1 MGVQPRVWRS
11 FVGVAMVG
19 VLVGTL
25 AQPAAAEE
33 AEIPDD
39 PAASTLVEPLL
50 PETSPEAADP
60 IGEAPVLAD
69 PDLALGD
76 IATPAETPTPAP
88 EPESEMESLEDFD
101 VSGAETLSRSEYS
114 QTYKGPGDTR
124 VTKFSDVPLNV
135 KIDGK
140 WKPVST
146 DLEGRGPFAWL
157 GRGGAEV
164 TQHPLAPVL
173 AERADEDD
181 LLTVTND
188 SYTVSFAL
196 DGAASS
202 SLERGLA
209 PWDEKDRA
217 VYRDVLENTD
227 LIYEVGPNG
236 VKEVLELDQ
245 KPGDDGR
252 VAWEWQVDTDGL
264 DLEVDEHG
272 DVLFVD
278 ENGDTQLA
286 MPRPIMWDS
295 AGTMGDRAN
304 AQGDLKVEVAK
315 DGAEWTLTIKAARSW
330 LNSPDRVYPVSV
342 DPDLV
347 QGASETHGYKTNGQ
361 YNHNYG
367 IQAGNTNSNG
377 TWRTMALFNWASISG
392 KHVLDA
398 QIGFGYQSSDSTTTN
413 QTGGMYTSNNF
424 QYESLGTYL
433 GPANFGN
440 GTGSVSDA
448 RLTNSVAA
456 WTRAGTTSMWFT
468 FTGSEANAFTYKHY
482 TAYDMFVWWKEF
494 PTVGTIA
501 APSPANLATNTT
513 VTPTLKISGSTAPA
527 GTTLQYFFR
536 LSENVNPEVEIKWDS
551 GWINSDE
558 YLVPETKLQPGKKYY
573 WKAYVRDNYDTESG
587 ISTAR
592 GSATWSFT
600 TANVPQVDIGTA
612 SPEDKGVVV
621 STEPT
626 LKVAAPTIPA
636 GRTIQYRFRVATGSD
651 TRNGGVLLSN
661 WLSTPQ
667 WTVPKESLQD
677 GTTYSWTV
685 TTKDVGYNAE
695 SPRPWVASFR
705 VDKRLGSGGVSPTD
719 VAGPVAVNLAS
730 GNVSMNFSSPVVSTV
745 GGPMGVS
752 FSYNSQHTSNAG
764 LKAEY
769 FDAAADPGE
778 TQTWDFTKATKVLS
792 RTDKLIN
799 FNWEDESPG
808 AESPGAS
815 VPADKFMARWTGF
828 IAPDVAGNYYF
839 GTKQDDGARVKVG
852 GATVIDRWTATAW
865 PANVTYAT
873 TLTPLTAAPKTFQL
887 EYYEATGNAGIEL
900 WAKKEGSSQGF
911 LVPASWFTKSA
922 EILPD
927 GWASSTILAGDLGA
941 YTKARFDEGS
951 ITLTDST
958 GGTHSFARTSNGGY
972 TPPAGETGVVSL
984 GTDNRITFTDASG
997 VVHTFR
1003 EDGSIDQVV
1012 SPIDIN
1018 KPVAPG
1024 VEYAAGRVKRVFD
1037 RLGSVPREVRFY
1049 YGGDTA
1055 AAPLTTADSG
1065 GLNEACPAVGNS
1077 VKAPTGMLCRIVY
1090 PGHVPGATD
1099 TTRLFYDASNQL
1111 IGIQDPGGQEV
1122 SFAYDAARNVVGI
1135 RDVLQTD
1142 WLRADP
1148 TRTATPVSRTS
1159 ITYDTA
1165 DRATKVTLAAPDGVT
1180 TAKQPWHEYVYGQG
1194 TTTVKA
1200 AGQDATAGRIRTVAW
1215 DNAWRAAADTAPS
1228 GLSSSTTWN
1237 GKDQKLAST
1246 DALGR
1251 KSTVIYD
1258 DLDRVTESYGPAP
1271 AACFDGA
1278 RRPLASCPVVPAHST
1293 TTYDEGL
1300 ISLNATW
1307 YANKQLSGLPK
1318 AITLGIPGPV
1328 TPGAIDKDW
1337 AGGAPLTGMPST
1349 GWSARFTG
1357 TVTFPAAGDYLFQTM
1372 SDDGSR
1378 VWIDDLLVV
1387 DFWRSGAW
1395 AQSPSGIVVKVPAT
1409 KLTSRIRVEYF
1420 QDAATSALSLRWKK
1434 TNDTAFAAVPGTSLK
1449 PAYNL
1454 ATSSTMDDSVPA
1466 GVPAGIV
1473 NSDVPSIRSA
1483 TSFGSSPWLGL
1494 ATQAALD
1501 PQGLNLRTVTAY
1513 DTYSRRASRMLPS
1526 GVAGGDTVAIAG
1538 TSYAYYGDADTIA
1551 VAWPSD
1557 PQVTDADT
1565 NICGVPESTPQYGA
1579 LKKSTPPAA
1588 ADGKRV
1594 ETQAIYDLRGR
1605 QVGTKRT
1612 SDADWTCTS
1621 YDLRGRTA
1629 SVSYPA
1635 FGSATARTA
1644 TFNFAVGGNPLRTS
1658 ATDPSGSI
1666 TTTLDLLGRPI
1677 AYTDVWG
1684 VATTTEYNLL
1694 GLSISSTTTPPGGVA
1709 ATTQAEYNIDGQLEK
1724 VTVDG
1729 MVLADPTYAS
1739 GELSG
1744 AVYGNGSA
1752 LTSLQR
1758 NPTGAPTGS
1767 TWAFPNGQAAVTDQ
1781 IIRSQSGRIVANTL
1795 TDGGTVYASRYA
1807 YDAAGRLIEA
1817 VIPGHTLAYTFA
1829 SSGGCGPNTRTGLN
1843 GNRTKVTD
1851 TPTTGPA
1858 TITSYCYDQ
1867 TDRLLSSTTTG
1878 APAGSTPITAGIAP
1892 AALTYD
1898 AHGNTSKIA
1907 DQALGYD
1914 ITDQHV
1920 KTVVT
1925 GGPTIDY
1932 KRDVTGRIIQR
1943 SETPAGGTA
1952 SVVRYGFTGPGD
1964 GAALALTGANSL
1976 LQRVVGLPGGASVT
1990 IEATTQTWAYP
2001 NLHGNITV
2009 TADQTGARSIGVF
2022 RYDPFGQSVDQA
2034 AGKTGTATSDD
2045 AIPDTVEGDAD
2056 YGWLGQHRKLT
2067 EHAGSIATIEMGARQ
2082 YVPALGRFLEVDPVE
2097 GGVTNNYDY
2106 PADPINK
2113 FDLSGERALGTYDN
2127 HWGKN
2132 EGANRAPTG
2141 IVISYKRH
2149 GTLYIDYSIVR
2160 KSAHYSRPVLSVSV
2174 IGLQRA
2180 ALIQPL
2186 PAEVITAKTVT
2197 VGDSIW
2203 NDLVRTHGASIDT
2216 AAMKQQWD
2224 CHAVGAIAE
2233 WGTFDME
2240 MERPSL
2246 PDWGLSALPRAIE
2259 NQAPSAVCNW

>member
-1 MGVQPRVWRS
+1 MGVQSRVWRS

-25 AQPAAAEE
+25 AQPVAAEE
-33 AEIPDD
+33 VEVPED
-39 PAASTLVEPLL
+39 PAASSLLEPLL
-50 PETSPEAADP
+50 PEDSPVAADP
-60 IGEAPVLAD
+60 VGEAPVPAD

-76 IATPAETPTPAP
+76 PAP
-88 EPESEMESLEDFD
+88 PTEAPAPATEPESEMESLEDFD
-101 VSGAETLSRSEYS
+101 VSGAETLNRTEYS
-114 QTYKGPGDTR
+114 QTYKGPGDSR
-124 VTKFSDVPLNV
+124 VTKFSDVPINV
-135 KIDGK
+135 KIDGR

-146 DLEGRGPFAWL
+146 DLVGRGPFSWL

-164 TQHPLAPVL
+164 SQHPLAPVL
-173 AERADEDD
+173 AERADEEK

-202 SLERGLA
+202 SLERGVAL
-209 PWDEKDRA
+209 WDEKNTA
-217 VYRDVLENTD
+217 VYRDVLDNTD
-227 LIYEVGPNG
+227 LTYEVGPNG
-236 VKEVLELDQ
+236 VKEVLELEQ

-252 VAWEWQVDTDGL
+252 VSWEWQVDTDGL
-264 DLEVDEHG
+264 ELEVDKHG

-278 ENGDTQLA
+278 EDGETQFA
-286 MPRPIMWDS
+286 MPRPLMWDS
-295 AGTMGDRAN
+295 AGTLGDRAN

-315 DGAEWTLTIKAARSW
+315 VGTEWTLTIKAARSW
-330 LNSPDRVYPVSV
+330 LNSPARVYPVSV
-342 DPDLV
+342 DPELY

-361 YNHNYG
+361 YNHNFG
-367 IQAGNTNSNG
+367 IQAGNTNSSG

-398 QIGFGYQSSDSTTTN
+398 QIGFAGQSSDSTTTS

-440 GTGSVSDA
+440 GNGLVDDD
-448 RLTNSVAA
+448 RLTNSMAA

-468 FTGSEANAFTYKHY
+468 FTGNEANAFTYKHY
-482 TAYDMFVWWKEF
+482 TVYDMFVWWKEF
-494 PTVGTIA
+494 PTVGSLA
-501 APSPANLATNTT
+501 SPSPANTATNTT
-513 VTPTLKISGSTAPA
+513 LTPTLKISGSTAPA
-527 GTTLQYFFR
+527 GTTLQYFYR
-536 LSENVNPEVEIKWDS
+536 LSENVNPEVAITWES
-551 GWINSDE
+551 GWMNADQVQ
-558 YLVPETKLQPGKKYY
+558 VPETKLQPGKKYY
-573 WKAYVRDNYDTESG
+573 WKAYVRDNYDGASG

-600 TANVPQVDIGTA
+600 TANVPTVDKATA
-612 SPEDKGVVV
+612 SPGNKGVVV
-621 STEPT
+621 TTEPV

-636 GRTIQYRFRVATGSD
+636 GRTIQYRFRVSTGSD

-661 WLSTPQ
+661 WLTAPQ

-685 TTKDVGYNAE
+685 ITKDVGYNVE
-695 SPRPWVASFR
+695 SPTPWVASFR
-705 VDKRLGSGGVSPTD
+705 VDKRLGSGGVSPSD
-719 VAGPVAVNLAS
+719 AAGPVAVNLAS
-730 GNVSMNFSSPVVSTV
+730 GNVSMNFASPVVSTA

-769 FDAAADPGE
+769 FDAAAKPGE
-778 TQTWDFTKATKVLS
+778 TQTWDFAKATKVLS

-815 VPADKFMARWTGF
+815 VPADKFMALWTGF
-828 IAPDVAGNYYF
+828 ITPDVAGNYYF
-839 GTKQDDGARVKVG
+839 GTRQDDGARVKVG
-852 GATVIDRWTATAW
+852 GATVIDKWTATAW
-865 PANVTYAT
+865 PTNVTYAT
-873 TLTPLTAAPKTFQL
+873 TLTALTAAPKTFQL

-900 WAKKEGSSQGF
+900 WAKREGSTQGF

-927 GWASSTILAGDLGA
+927 GWASSTIMAGDLGT
-941 YTKARFDEGS
+941 YTKARVDEGS
-951 ITLTDST
+951 ITLTDSM

-972 TPPAGETGVVSL
+972 APPAGESGVVSL
-984 GTDNRITFTDASG
+984 GGDKRITFTDAAG

-1012 SPIDIN
+1012 GPLDIN

-1024 VEYAAGRVKRVFD
+1024 VEYTAAGLVKRVYD

-1049 YGGDTA
+1049 YGGDA
-1055 AAPLTTADSG
+1055 ATAPLTPADSG
-1065 GLNEACPAVGNS
+1065 GLNEACPAVGSS
-1077 VKAPTGMLCRIVY
+1077 VAAPKGMLCRIVY
-1090 PGHVPGATD
+1090 PEHVPGTTD
-1099 TTRLFYDASNQL
+1099 TTRLFYGSGNQL

-1148 TRTATPVSRTS
+1148 SRTATPVSRTS

-1180 TAKQPWHEYVYGQG
+1180 TAQQPWHEYVYGQG

-1200 AGQDATAGRIRTVAW
+1200 AGQDATAGRIRTVTW
-1215 DNAWRAAADTAPS
+1215 DGAWRATSDTAPS

-1237 GKDQKLAST
+1237 GQDQKLAST
-1246 DALGR
+1246 DPLGR

-1258 DLDRVTESYGPAP
+1258 ELDRPTHNYGPAP
-1271 AACFDGA
+1271 STCFDAAGS
-1278 RRPLASCPVVPAHST
+1278 PLSSCPVVPAHSST
-1293 TTYDEGL
+1293 SYDDGL
-1300 ISLNATW
+1300 VGLNATW

-1318 AITLGIPGPV
+1318 AITLGINAPV

-1337 AGGAPLTGMPST
+1337 AGGAPLTGMPTT

-1357 TVTFPAAGDYLFQTM
+1357 TVTFPAAGDYRFKTW

-1387 DFWRSGAW
+1387 DYWRSGAW
-1395 AQSPSGIVVKVPAT
+1395 ASSAESVIIKADKANKPV
-1409 KLTSRIRVEYF
+1409 RIRVEYF
-1420 QDAATSALSLRWKK
+1420 QDAATSALSLQWKK
-1434 TNDTAFAAVPGTSLK
+1434 PGDTAFAAIPGTALK

-1454 ATSSTMDDSVPA
+1454 ATSSITDDSVPG
-1466 GVPAGIV
+1466 GVPAGVV
-1473 NSDVPSIRSA
+1473 NADVPAIRST

-1494 ATQAALD
+1494 ATQTALD
-1501 PQGLNLRTVTAY
+1501 PQGLNLRTVTSY
-1513 DTYSRRASRMLPS
+1513 DSYFRRASRMLPS
-1526 GVAGGDTVAIAG
+1526 GVAGAATVAVAG

-1551 VAWPSD
+1551 TAWPSD

-1565 NICGVPESTPQYGA
+1565 NICGIPESTPQYGA
-1579 LKKSTPPAA
+1579 LKKSTPPVA

-1605 QVGTKRT
+1605 QAGAKRT
-1612 SDADWTCTS
+1612 GDADWTCTS
-1621 YDLRGRTA
+1621 YDLRGRTT

-1635 FGSATARTA
+1635 FGSTAARTA

-1658 ATDPSGSI
+1658 ATDPSGSVS
-1666 TTTLDLLGRPI
+1666 TTLDLLGRRI
-1677 AYTDVWG
+1677 AYLDVWG
-1684 VATTTEYNLL
+1684 VTTTTEYNLL
-1694 GLSISSTTTPPGGVA
+1694 GLSTASTTTPPGGVA
-1709 ATTQAEYNIDGQLEK
+1709 STTQVEYNIDGQPEK

-1729 MVLADPTYAS
+1729 AVLADPSYAS

-1744 AVYGNGSA
+1744 AVYGNGST

-1758 NPTGAPTGS
+1758 NPTGATTGS
-1767 TWAFPNGQAAVTDQ
+1767 TWTFPNGQTAVTDQ
-1781 IIRSQSGRIVANTL
+1781 VIRSQSGRIVANTL
-1795 TDGGTVYASRYA
+1795 TDGGTAFASRYA

-1817 VIPGHTLAYTFA
+1817 VIPGHTLAFTFA
-1829 SSGGCGPNTRTGLN
+1829 GSGGCGPNTGAGLN
-1843 GNRTKVTD
+1843 GNRTKITD

-1858 TITSYCYDQ
+1858 TVTAYCYDQ

-1878 APAGSTPITAGIAP
+1878 APAGSAPVTVGIAA

-1898 AHGNTSKIA
+1898 AHGNTSKLA

-1914 ITDQHV
+1914 IADQHV

-1943 SETPAGGTA
+1943 SETPSGGIA

-1964 GAALALTGANSL
+1964 GPALVLTGGNSL
-1976 LQRVVGLPGGASVT
+1976 LQRVVGLPAGVSVT
-1990 IEATTQTWAYP
+1990 LEATSQTWSYP
-2001 NLHGNITV
+2001 NLHGDITV
-2009 TADQTGARSIGVF
+2009 TADQAGTRSTGVF
-2022 RYDPFGQSVDQA
+2022 RYDPFGQSVDQL
-2034 AGKTGTATSDD
+2034 AGRTGTAAADD
-2045 AIPDTVEGDAD
+2045 AIPDTIEGDAD
-2056 YGWLGQHRKLT
+2056 FGWLGQHKKLT
-2067 EHAGSIATIEMGARQ
+2067 EHAGSIATVEMGARQ
-2082 YVPALGRFLEVDPVE
+2082 YVPALGRFLEVDPIE
-2097 GGVTNNYDY
+2097 GGVSNDYDY
-2106 PADPINK
+2106 PADPINQ
-2113 FDLSGERALGTYDN
+2113 FDLSGERLDCGTCNHGRVISKTRGGYNLVSTPIGRFQTPDRSSSALVRSSYGPARVQTVFVPSSVRKNSFDGALVGGPSTPDEYRSGSASLQLVSGVTGVISFVPGAGVVAGPISIGSGVLGTI
-2127 HWGKN
+2127 WGCEADGWTN
-2132 EGANRAPTG
+2132 LSCM
-2141 IVISYKRH
+2141 VSISDLSSPPDR
-2149 GTLYIDYSIVR
+2149 S
-2160 KSAHYSRPVLSVSV
+2160 SRM
-2174 IGLQRA
+2174 R
-2180 ALIQPL
+2180 
-2186 PAEVITAKTVT
+2186 
-2197 VGDSIW
+2197 
-2203 NDLVRTHGASIDT
+2203 
-2216 AAMKQQWD
+2216 
-2224 CHAVGAIAE
+2224 
-2233 WGTFDME
+2233 
-2240 MERPSL
+2240 
-2246 PDWGLSALPRAIE
+2246 
-2259 NQAPSAVCNW
+2259 